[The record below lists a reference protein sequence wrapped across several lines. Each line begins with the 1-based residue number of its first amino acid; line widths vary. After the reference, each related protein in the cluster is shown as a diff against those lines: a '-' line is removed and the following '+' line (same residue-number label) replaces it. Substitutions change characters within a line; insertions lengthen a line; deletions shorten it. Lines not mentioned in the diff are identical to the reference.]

1 MANDQAGDGSR
12 RLVAGLTFGYLVF
25 FVYGSLVPLHYTPH
39 PFAQAWA
46 DFLAAPGA
54 AWRDEERVDVAVNFL
69 LTVPLA
75 FGLAQVATT
84 LRAAWARAFAW
95 LLIWPAV
102 ALLSM
107 GVEFVQTFFPPRD
120 PSWTDVAAQ
129 WGGAVAG
136 MALYGLAGRRF
147 RTLLAGLAQRSPRAS
162 RARLWLGVYLAL
174 MLAFSVMPLDL
185 SISPVE
191 LYRKWRDGRVV
202 LLPFGSPW
210 PGLWQFVYDFATD
223 ILLWVPVGLLWRID
237 GHGRS
242 VRAVV
247 LRTVLAAACVEGAQL
262 LVLSRV
268 TDVTDVLMAGAGG
281 ALGAGLPQRLRG
293 WGALDAQRR
302 DRWLAAG
309 WWLWLAIAVVI
320 LWLPFDFGLAGAS
333 FDAAVQAFTRMPFQT
348 YFETGEFH
356 ALNEILRK
364 LLVFLPGGLLL
375 GARGSRAGRGLGTMW
390 LLAFGLELGQLF
402 LPSKVADLTDAVLG
416 CLGAWLGWRI
426 AGSFGRLV
434 GPAAAAKATA
444 PATPATPAVSP
455 AAAAPAA
462 PEAAA
467 LPPLKP
473 PPPGLQ
479 AALVVVL
486 ALLFWGAGHTP
497 GLPYN
502 LAKLFPPGLDGVLS
516 AAGLAF
522 TVWWLLAAPLWLL
535 QPQRRVWRLLFPL
548 PVLGHALVSFVV
560 VRSTLPLVMLYKVIG
575 NPTLGWDGPWE
586 DIGRFVALHAC
597 VLLPLL
603 GAALLVRT
611 VQRPR
616 TGTDLLYWL
625 LVMLVLFWPLHW
637 VVVEQAG
644 TDNLVELMRGGGSL
658 GASLALG
665 AAWLLVAAA
674 GGALAAALAPRR
686 RRPLLLLAVVALLL
700 APLLFTAGLEPM
712 LIKYERTF
720 SALQFIV
727 SAARD
732 RYATGAEL
740 ALRAAF
746 AFGAMVLSV
755 AVLQAAPWRALA
767 AADPVKPARRRGQS
781 RRPAAA

>member
-1 MANDQAGDGSR
+1 MANDRAEGDSR
-12 RLVAGLTFGYLVF
+12 GLVAGLTLGYLVF

-75 FGLAQVATT
+75 FGLAQLATT
-84 LRAAWARAFAW
+84 WRAAWARVSAW

-102 ALLSM
+102 ALLSV
-107 GVEFVQTFFPPRD
+107 GVEFVQSFFPPRD

-147 RTLLAGLAQRSPRAS
+147 RALLAGLAQRSPAPS

-210 PGLWQFVYDFATD
+210 PGLWQFLYDFATD

-237 GHGRS
+237 GQGRS

-268 TDVTDVLMAGAGG
+268 TDVTDVLMAAVGG
-281 ALGAGLPQRLRG
+281 ALGAGLPHRLRG
-293 WGALDAQRR
+293 WRAMDTQRR
-302 DRWLAAG
+302 DRWLARG
-309 WWLWLAIAVVI
+309 WWLWLTIAVAV
-320 LWLPFDFGLAGAS
+320 LWLPFDVSTAGAS
-333 FDAAVQAFTRMPFQT
+333 LDAAAQAFTRMPFQT

-375 GARGSRAGRGLGTMW
+375 GARRSQRGPGLGTMW
-390 LLAFGLELGQLF
+390 LLAFALEVGQLF

-416 CLGAWLGWRI
+416 CAGAWLGWRI
-426 AGSFGRLV
+426 ARSFDGLA
-434 GPAAAAKATA
+434 GPSAAAKTPPPA
-444 PATPATPAVSP
+444 PKP
-455 AAAAPAA
+455 AAPAPAVPETAA
-462 PEAAA
+462 P
-467 LPPLKP
+467 PPLKP
-473 PPPGLQ
+473 PPRGLQ
-479 AALVVVL
+479 AGLVAAL
-486 ALLFWGAGHTP
+486 ALLFWLAGHTP

-502 LAKLFPPGLDGVLS
+502 LAKLFPPGFGGVLS

-535 QPQRRVWRLLFPL
+535 QPQRRLWRLLFPL
-548 PVLGHALVSFVV
+548 PVLGHALVSFAV
-560 VRSTLPLVMLYKVIG
+560 VRATLPLVMLYKVIG

-616 TGTDLLYWL
+616 TGTDLLYWV

-637 VVVEQAG
+637 VVVERAG

-665 AAWLLVAAA
+665 SAWLLVAAA

-686 RRPLLLLAVVALLL
+686 RRPLLVLAVVALAL
-700 APLLFTAGLEPM
+700 APLLFAAGLEPM
-712 LIKYERTF
+712 LVKYERTF

-746 AFGAMVLSV
+746 ALAAMVSSV